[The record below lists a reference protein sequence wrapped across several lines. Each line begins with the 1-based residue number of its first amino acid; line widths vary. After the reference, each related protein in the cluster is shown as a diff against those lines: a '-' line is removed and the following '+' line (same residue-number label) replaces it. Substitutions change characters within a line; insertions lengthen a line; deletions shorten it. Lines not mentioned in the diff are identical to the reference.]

1 MQLTDTTESN
11 SQFYGNDESSLSIF
25 WSQQWQTFPLKVS
38 LCSCGDGV
46 GSFYQQQQ
54 PTKSRA
60 NISNAAIIYSV
71 TYPVERSVDI
81 Y

>member
-11 SQFYGNDESSLSIF
+11 SQFYENDESSLSIF

-54 PTKSRA
+54 PK
-60 NISNAAIIYSV
+60 N
-71 TYPVERSVDI
+71 PERTFQMLLSFI
-81 Y
+81 Q